1 MWCSTV
7 CWKGSRMMR
16 RSLKNSIKNRRR
28 SWHSA
33 RQVMEACVSP
43 SGRRCRVPSLP
54 IVQCPSVRFMGP
66 ILSFM
71 PSPRHHISCLWV
83 AESGKRLAI
92 DKTHVLY
99 PEDWEGRCACVV
111 CVRTWLDW
119 PDRRR
124 TFKTRLINL
133 ASVAT
138 TKVHHHLQALAMA
151 RELKYIPARLI
162 RRSLLSIILR
172 YFMKEKRL
180 AMRLFGHY
188 LKGKEQKRLW
198 RSGRC
203 YFVVCVCMCV
213 YVCHLSC
220 IIFKRWIWMKS
231 FSGMMMVMLT
241 RAGACV
247 ARAARFPTN
256 NKLAS
261 LVIMTVCLWTKSSSL
276 SERRSRN
283 GGGRVKDDEW
293 QLLLFLN
300 GHLYLFE

>member
-54 IVQCPSVRFMGP
+54 IVQCPPVRFMGP

-124 TFKTRLINL
+124 TLKTRLINL
-133 ASVAT
+133 ARLAT

-162 RRSLLSIILR
+162 RRSLLSIILDILW
-172 YFMKEKRL
+172 KRRDWPCASL
-180 AMRLFGHY
+180 ATTLRVKSKSGFGVRVDATLLSVY
-188 LKGKEQKRLW
+188 A
-198 RSGRC
+198 
-203 YFVVCVCMCV
+203 CVCMCV
-213 YVCHLSC
+213 
-220 IIFKRWIWMKS
+220 IWAAS
-231 FSGMMMVMLT
+231 FSNVGFEW
-241 RAGACV
+241 RAFRGWWWWCWQELV
-247 ARAARFPTN
+247 RVWRVPLGSLPTTNSPVLLLWLSVGERRAA
-256 NKLAS
+256 
-261 LVIMTVCLWTKSSSL
+261 
-276 SERRSRN
+276 
-283 GGGRVKDDEW
+283 
-293 QLLLFLN
+293 
-300 GHLYLFE
+300 H